1 MSKSARLVAAGCLV
15 FLVYLLYSYHNLPQE
30 GGEGSGHMVNH
41 QEEEEENSGVPVSP
55 AKQVLSFIN
64 NIWFIL
70 TLCHRWGWTF
80 TTRCFARTAATL
92 SSTSSGR
99 PFKSICSVNISNSH
113 QESFETLGSDCLMF
127 FSGWGMHL
135 MLDCGLMARQ
145 LPKSLGNIFKAE
157 IILDIVKTIDN
168 LRNLRTWDIR
178 ELEKSDYL
186 TTLSTL
192 ECGISVP
199 AGFNLFSREV
209 YFLLFSFFF

>member
-1 MSKSARLVAAGCLV
+1 MLDGEEISWLSPGWGGDEDGQLVNQDPGSFYLKRKVDNHFYLKPNLTQFYLKLKVSKSARLVAAGCLV

-55 AKQVLSFIN
+55 AKQVLSFIK
-64 NIWFIL
+64 NIWFNL
-70 TLCHRWGWTF
+70 TLSRRWGWTF

-127 FSGWGMHL
+127 FFRLGDA
-135 MLDCGLMARQ
+135 LDVRLWPYG
-145 LPKSLGNIFKAE
+145 KATT
-157 IILDIVKTIDN
+157 KK
-168 LRNLRTWDIR
+168 LR
-178 ELEKSDYL
+178 
-186 TTLSTL
+186 
-192 ECGISVP
+192 
-199 AGFNLFSREV
+199 
-209 YFLLFSFFF
+209 